1 MAKSSP
7 RKEYLVLR
15 YLARFQSYNKPMKI
29 ASDQLNPYHW
39 GVLLILLV
47 TVAGAIYAATTWD
60 NNVTPASS
68 YHRQSAEIPDQSR
81 AAGLQVQNSDNGLS
95 GNTSSEALQA
105 PTSTTSASSTQS
117 NTADNEVPPNPE
129 PCRGVDMGGSAMCL
143 AP

>member
-1 MAKSSP
+1 MAKPSP

-15 YLARFQSYNKPMKI
+15 YLARFQSYNRPMKI
-29 ASDQLNPYHW
+29 AYEKLNPYHW

-47 TVAGAIYAATTWD
+47 TIAGAIYAATTWD
-60 NNVTPASS
+60 KNVTPASS
-68 YHRQSAEIPDQSR
+68 YHRQSAEIPDQSK

-95 GNTSSEALQA
+95 ANTSSETLQA
-105 PTSTTSASSTQS
+105 PTSTNSASSTQP
-117 NTADNEVPPNPE
+117 NNANNDVPPNPE